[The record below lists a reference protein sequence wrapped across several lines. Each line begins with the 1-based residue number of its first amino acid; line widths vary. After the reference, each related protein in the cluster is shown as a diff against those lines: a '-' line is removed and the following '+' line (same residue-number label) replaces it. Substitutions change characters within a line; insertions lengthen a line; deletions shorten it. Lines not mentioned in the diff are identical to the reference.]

1 MMFWLVNDNRPWFR
15 ARTYGFGAGLPLAWQ
30 GWALLALHV
39 ALILGV
45 TLLLRASP
53 VALVA
58 AVMALALAPMP
69 IYAART
75 EGGWRWRWGDGK

>member
-1 MMFWLVNDNRPWFR
+1 MMFWLVNEKRPWFR
-15 ARTYGFGAGLPLAWQ
+15 GRSYGFGAGLPMAWQ

-39 ALILGV
+39 ALIFGV

-58 AVMALALAPMP
+58 AVIAVALAPMP
-69 IYAART
+69 IYSART
-75 EGGWRWRWGDGK
+75 KGGWRWRWGDSK